1 MLLFSLLPLVLS
13 RPKSI
18 QDRILHER
26 SRLNLNDERDRVGL
40 NEKFHDQFHPLSSHL
55 TRKPDSFILEKSLTD
70 IGGPG
75 EKSGKICIYSVFLE
89 LERHRLTTLQKE
101 EPLSSRIKG
110 AERIV

>member
-1 MLLFSLLPLVLS
+1 M
-13 RPKSI
+13 

-55 TRKPDSFILEKSLTD
+55 TRKPDSFILENSLTD

-75 EKSGKICIYSVFLE
+75 EKSGKICIYSVFL
-89 LERHRLTTLQKE
+89 
-101 EPLSSRIKG
+101 RIGATQTHDTAKG
-110 AERIV
+110 GATVLPNKGS